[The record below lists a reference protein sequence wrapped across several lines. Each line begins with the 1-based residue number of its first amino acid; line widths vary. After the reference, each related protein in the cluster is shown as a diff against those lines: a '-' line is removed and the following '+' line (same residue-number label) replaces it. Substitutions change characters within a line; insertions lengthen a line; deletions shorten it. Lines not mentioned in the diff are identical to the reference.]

1 METAAFVLGII
12 ALVISICGTSYSWV
26 GSVCGI
32 LAIIFGAI
40 GMKNNGPDR
49 GKAKAGLIMGV
60 ISLTIGII
68 VTVACVICI
77 GAGAALFAGAASSSY

>member
-12 ALVISICGTSYSWV
+12 ALIISITGTAYSWV

-40 GMKNNGPDR
+40 GMKNDSKEKS
-49 GKAKAGLIMGV
+49 KAKAGLIMGI
-60 ISLTIGII
+60 ISLTLGII
-68 VTVACVICI
+68 ITTACVICI
-77 GAGAALFAGAASSSY
+77 GAGAAAFAASSSL